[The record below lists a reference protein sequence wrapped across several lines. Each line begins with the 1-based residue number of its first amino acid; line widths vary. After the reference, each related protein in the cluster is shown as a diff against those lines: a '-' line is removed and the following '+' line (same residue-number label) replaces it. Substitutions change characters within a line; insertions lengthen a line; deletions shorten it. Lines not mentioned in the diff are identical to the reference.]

1 MTLLPIGDAEAATR
15 RLRRNTSHGQSGSGF
30 LHARW
35 IQRDTAFRDVA
46 TQLEQLTVDA
56 SCCPRRV
63 LRDPAENQVAHF
75 PAQGS
80 PPGGAASPRQPRPV
94 QPKSNAMPA
103 HHRFWGDQQE
113 RFPPPG
119 PQLSEPEHVVD
130 GAQSPGEGNQ
140 FGISRFR
147 VTLVPVRSASTGL
160 PHRVLIPRNSP
171 LPPLGDPRVHS
182 RSSVRAAAGSART
195 FFSRVCNFDDIIT
208 S

>member
-1 MTLLPIGDAEAATR
+1 MQRPQLDDCAETPATASLDPDSCTHVGSSVIPRSAMSQPSLSNSPWMRVAA
-15 RLRRNTSHGQSGSGF
+15 HVGF
-30 LHARW
+30 S
-35 IQRDTAFRDVA
+35 A
-46 TQLEQLTVDA
+46 T
-56 SCCPRRV
+56 
-63 LRDPAENQVAHF
+63 PAENQVAHF

-113 RFPPPG
+113 RFLPPG

>member
-1 MTLLPIGDAEAATR
+1 MQRPQLDDCAE
-15 RLRRNTSHGQSGSGF
+15 TSHGQSGSGF

-113 RFPPPG
+113 RFLPPG

-140 FGISRFR
+140 CRFR

-160 PHRVLIPRNSP
+160 PHRVFIPRNSP
-171 LPPLGDPRVHS
+171 LPPAW
-182 RSSVRAAAGSART
+182 RSASSLTIICSGRCRFCKD
-195 FFSRVCNFDDIIT
+195 FF
-208 S
+208 